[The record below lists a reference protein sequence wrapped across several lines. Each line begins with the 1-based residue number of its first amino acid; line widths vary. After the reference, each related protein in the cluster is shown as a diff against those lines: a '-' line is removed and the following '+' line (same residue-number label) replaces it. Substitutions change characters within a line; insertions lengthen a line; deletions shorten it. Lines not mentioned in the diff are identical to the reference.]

1 MSLTEKLQNAYN
13 SLMDKTLFA
22 LKNAED
28 AGLHWLGEQIT
39 RLEYKGEELEVLT
52 EHELQQVQTLVK
64 ADIET
69 TAEYFNQVEQGIDA
83 FIENDWPAIEA
94 VLSEKALSLAD
105 KSQIEHLKLRLQ
117 AALNQPQ

>member
-13 SLMDKTLFA
+13 SLMDKTLFG

-28 AGLHWLGEQIT
+28 NSLHWLGELIT

-52 EHELQQVQTLVK
+52 EHELAQVQDLVK
-64 ADIET
+64 TDIEQ
-69 TAEYFNQVEQGIDA
+69 TAHYFTELNQGIDA

-94 VLSEKALSLAD
+94 VLSEKALSVAD
-105 KSQIEHLKLRLQ
+105 SSKLELLKLRLR
-117 AALNQPQ
+117 AALNQD

>member
-13 SLMDKTLFA
+13 SLMDKTLFG

-28 AGLHWLGEQIT
+28 NSLHWLGELIT

-52 EHELQQVQTLVK
+52 EHELEQVQDLVK
-64 ADIET
+64 TDIEQ
-69 TAEYFNQVEQGIDA
+69 TANYFTELNQGIDA
-83 FIENDWPAIEA
+83 FIENDWPTIEA

-105 KSQIEHLKLRLQ
+105 PSKLELLKLRLQ
-117 AALNQPQ
+117 AALNQD